1 MLHWG
6 PRGRTWSTAGLYL
19 APAVI
24 VAVQLIVFPMPIGA
38 MFSGLILGMLGALG
52 AVGLA
57 LVWRS
62 NRVVNFAQG
71 DLGTFPATL
80 GCC

>member
-1 MLHWG
+1 MVAPRPGLG
-6 PRGRTWSTAGLYL
+6 PTVLIL
-19 APAVI
+19 
-24 VAVQLIVFPMPIGA
+24 AVQLVLFPMPVGA
-38 MFSGLILGMLGALG
+38 MFSGLILGLLGALG

-71 DLGTFPATL
+71 SLGVSRRR
-80 GCC
+80 